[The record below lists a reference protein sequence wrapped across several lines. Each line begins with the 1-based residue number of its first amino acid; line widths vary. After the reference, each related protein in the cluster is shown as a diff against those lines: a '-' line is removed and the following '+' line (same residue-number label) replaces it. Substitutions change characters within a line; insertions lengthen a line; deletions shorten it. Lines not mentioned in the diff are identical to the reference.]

1 MKFKN
6 PIIFF
11 DLETTGVDT
20 MNDKIVQIA
29 TVKILPNGER
39 ESKEYLINPDRP
51 IPKEASD
58 VHGITDEMV
67 KDKPLFSKYARA
79 LNDYYKGCDIGGYN
93 SNQFDMSM
101 LIEEFKR
108 CGIDFDTTNR
118 NYVDV
123 MKLEAQLN
131 PRTLEAVYQ
140 RYTGNNI
147 ENAHDA
153 LADVNATI
161 EVLENQIE
169 AHGLTLDT
177 AELDKISQ
185 GDNLRVDVAGK
196 LCNIDGKIC
205 WSFGKHKG
213 NPVKDT
219 PSYANWFLGQSVPSE
234 TEKIIREQLKK

>member
-67 KDKPLFSKYARA
+67 KDKPLFSKYAKN
-79 LNDYYKGCDIGGYN
+79 LNTYFENCDIGGYN

-108 CGIDFDTTNR
+108 SGIDFDTSNR

-123 MKLEAQLN
+123 MKLESQLN
-131 PRTLEAVYQ
+131 PRTLEAVYN

-161 EVLENQIE
+161 EVLESQIE
-169 AHGLTLDT
+169 VHGLVFDT
-177 AELDKISQ
+177 EELDKLSQ

-196 LCNIDGKIC
+196 LCNINGKIC

-219 PSYANWFLGQSVPSE
+219 PSYANWFLGTSVPSE
-234 TEKIIREQLKK
+234 TAKIIKEQLNS